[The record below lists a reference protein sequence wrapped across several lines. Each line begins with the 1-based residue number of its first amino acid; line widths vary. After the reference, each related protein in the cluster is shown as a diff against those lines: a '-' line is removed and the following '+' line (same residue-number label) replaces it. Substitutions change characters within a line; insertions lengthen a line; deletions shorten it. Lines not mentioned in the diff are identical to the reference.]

1 MFEILLVD
9 HLLTLFLYYRNYD
22 FVFTFH
28 IKTIISILL
37 INNSKWHTEKCPWE
51 YNLNLPSN
59 VASKT
64 IGKKNVFKEN
74 TLPLFEKEK
83 KSPYLTVKCH
93 KILQLVTKKKKNK
106 CLSSVHSVFLCIAV
120 PPAGVKEPLF
130 LHTVFFSSWSGTS
143 HQSENDRTSENP
155 DNCKASFESQKT

>member
-83 KSPYLTVKCH
+83 KKVHIWQSNVIKYYSW
-93 KILQLVTKKKKNK
+93 LQKKKKK
-106 CLSSVHSVFLCIAV
+106 SLSSVHSVFLCIAV

-130 LHTVFFSSWSGTS
+130 LHTVFFSSWSGTF